1 MNARGRAGFKMKIIF
16 GCRVGLKMNVYVYVL
31 VYVYLARTELV
42 EFCTAPPASL
52 SQLFFFNKGQEQDRA
67 LQFLQPALQASP
79 RDVGEA

>member
-1 MNARGRAGFKMKIIF
+1 MNARGRAGFKMKIIS
-16 GCRVGLKMNVYVYVL
+16 GCQVGLKMNVYVYVL

-42 EFCTAPPASL
+42 EFCRAPPATL
-52 SQLFFFNKGQEQDRA
+52 SRAFLFNKSQEQDRA